1 MNNEMGITVE
11 IRLSQDA
18 VDSYNEFNE
27 SSADNESHGTLND
40 IVDSLIAIDAVIN
53 ANYLYYDSYSTTETS
68 ITAEFSDGSTKTL
81 TGTLD
86 NPSAL
91 SGTAS
96 ITSYRFELP
105 SFFTLQ
111 ADGNYQYLYDSTH
124 GAPSFFPISGTTSDI
139 ILDSYG
145 ESSDPVIGDATMEM
159 SGSISFNENGDL
171 SGTLESMSM
180 YAASVIESAVIAG
193 NFSLSGNS
201 LSIAENNEHSD
212 VSGTLFSYSEDYYDG
227 SYVYL
232 TSNENGI
239 AINNGDTFDEI
250 SVLFDPSIFYG
261 NDVINI
267 ELPDTLYEHDEYWI
281 SSGKGDDSVTLSGG
295 GGILHIDAG
304 GGDDTITTIDG
315 EHQIVSGAGDD
326 TIIGGSGIDT
336 VIYPAIPGGYTV
348 SWNDLKQQYAITSNN
363 GDLDILSGVES
374 FQFFNFTIPARDLMR
389 DNIAIKGIF
398 SGKLLD
404 GYINASEDD
413 DDFNFFGTLAGAEE
427 DDYVRFSINDTSY
440 SGTIFSDGNYSII
453 IDSLSIQNLTE
464 GENVIE
470 VSIDEKDNINPESIS
485 FIYDKTAPM
494 VSIASLDNANIT
506 FTFSERVGDSFQWD
520 GRNGDI
526 NVSGGSLSALSGKGL
541 VLTATFTPDSD
552 AATDGVISIA
562 NNVFNDLAGNVNN
575 DGEDENNS
583 LIIASDELNLGTID
597 IAVLSWSS
605 GFGIGGVELVSG
617 EFSNQEG
624 VLFIE
629 IDAGTVITPLLSAN
643 TNADS
648 AVNLQDAIMV
658 LKQIVGLET
667 FNDHQSIAADFDQSG
682 DTGLNDAIGILK
694 HVVGLSAPEPEWVFM
709 ESGATAPL
717 TDGSLEITPDSG
729 DIELIGVLLG
739 DVDGSWADAV

>member
-1 MNNEMGITVE
+1 MGITVE

-363 GDLDILSGVES
+363 GDLDIISGVES

-562 NNVFNDLAGNVNN
+562 NTVFNDLAGKLNN

>member
-1 MNNEMGITVE
+1 MGITVE

-348 SWNDLKQQYAITSNN
+348 SWNDLKQQYA
-363 GDLDILSGVES
+363 VR
-374 FQFFNFTIPARDLMR
+374 P
-389 DNIAIKGIF
+389 
-398 SGKLLD
+398 GK
-404 GYINASEDD
+404 
-413 DDFNFFGTLAGAEE
+413 
-427 DDYVRFSINDTSY
+427 
-440 SGTIFSDGNYSII
+440 
-453 IDSLSIQNLTE
+453 
-464 GENVIE
+464 VI
-470 VSIDEKDNINPESIS
+470 
-485 FIYDKTAPM
+485 
-494 VSIASLDNANIT
+494 
-506 FTFSERVGDSFQWD
+506 
-520 GRNGDI
+520 
-526 NVSGGSLSALSGKGL
+526 
-541 VLTATFTPDSD
+541 
-552 AATDGVISIA
+552 
-562 NNVFNDLAGNVNN
+562 
-575 DGEDENNS
+575 
-583 LIIASDELNLGTID
+583 
-597 IAVLSWSS
+597 
-605 GFGIGGVELVSG
+605 
-617 EFSNQEG
+617 
-624 VLFIE
+624 
-629 IDAGTVITPLLSAN
+629 
-643 TNADS
+643 
-648 AVNLQDAIMV
+648 
-658 LKQIVGLET
+658 
-667 FNDHQSIAADFDQSG
+667 
-682 DTGLNDAIGILK
+682 
-694 HVVGLSAPEPEWVFM
+694 
-709 ESGATAPL
+709 
-717 TDGSLEITPDSG
+717 
-729 DIELIGVLLG
+729 
-739 DVDGSWADAV
+739 